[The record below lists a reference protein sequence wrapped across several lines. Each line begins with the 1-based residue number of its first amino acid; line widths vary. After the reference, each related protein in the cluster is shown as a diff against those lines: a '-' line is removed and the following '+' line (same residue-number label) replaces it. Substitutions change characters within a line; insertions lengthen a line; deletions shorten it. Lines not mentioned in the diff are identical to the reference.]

1 MENLQGFSEFNPK
14 HKLTAQSYVKN
25 NIRQLMQ
32 FMNIEEEDYES
43 IDEIESDLIKY
54 FTKYPDQM
62 TNYQLKT
69 TGYPRNMNLS
79 TNNIGGVIKYR

>member
-62 TNYQLKT
+62 VNYQLKT